1 MTNNTE
7 NGQEH
12 AGYTAIKPAEIILTH
27 QGLQESRVSGP
38 APASGNIRW
47 LWPALF
53 VLGVI
58 AVAVV
63 FVLPH
68 YVTPP
73 ELTAKNETTVAVPGS
88 NTAAAHN
95 NVTSKPSEPA
105 PWQTAQL
112 ARQRSKSQELL
123 SRMLELQEQLEQ
135 KNVHAWAA
143 PEYERILKMAID
155 GDAAYQQ
162 QDFQASSTLYSD
174 AADAMS
180 ALLDNMETRFAETIT
195 QGNTE
200 LDNGEAVNARQA
212 FELALL
218 MKPDAEPALTGLQR
232 AGTLDQVLKL
242 ITEGNDLQQNDKLD
256 EAKDRYEQAL
266 ALDKHA
272 AIAKQQ
278 LSVVTGIIRDG
289 QFNRLMSAGYAYLQ
303 NNDLAQ
309 AKSSFEQA
317 TRLKPGS
324 GETSSALGQIQ
335 TRMLN
340 DQIST
345 IIQAAVALESGEK
358 WQEAVAEYDRAL
370 VLDANLAEAQQ
381 GKQFAGNR
389 AMLDG
394 KLEELIAQPERLSNK
409 AVYEDARLLY
419 QQAVM
424 ITPAEPRLTGQLEKL
439 HSLLSVAMIPVVILF
454 KSDNLTDVSV
464 LRVGTLGKF
473 AEKNLSLLP
482 GKYTA
487 VGSRAGYR
495 DVRVEFS
502 IASDAPAQTIE
513 ISAAEKIASR

>member
-7 NGQEH
+7 NEQGH

-27 QGLQESRVSGP
+27 QGRQEPRISGP
-38 APASGNIRW
+38 APVGGNIRW

-58 AVAVV
+58 AAAVV

-73 ELTAKNETTVAVPGS
+73 ELTAETTVSSVDS
-88 NTAAAHN
+88 NTTAAQN

-123 SRMLELQEQLEQ
+123 AHMLELQEQLEQ
-135 KNVHAWAA
+135 KNVQAWAA
-143 PEYERILKMAID
+143 PEYERILKMATD

-162 QDFQASSTLYSD
+162 QDFQTSSTLYSD

-180 ALLDNMETRFAETIT
+180 ALLDNMEARFDQTVT
-195 QGNTE
+195 QGNTA
-200 LDNGEAVNARQA
+200 LDNGEAVIARQA

-218 MKPDAEPALTGLQR
+218 MKPDAEAALTGLQR

-256 EAKDRYEQAL
+256 EAKIRYEQAL

-272 AIAKQQ
+272 AIAQQQ
-278 LSVVTGIIRDG
+278 LSAVTGSIRDG

-303 NNDLAQ
+303 DNDLAK
-309 AKSSFEQA
+309 AKTSFEQA
-317 TRLKPGS
+317 SRLKSGS
-324 GETSSALGQIQ
+324 GETGSALAQIQ
-335 TRMLN
+335 SRMTN
-340 DQIST
+340 DQISAILQT
-345 IIQAAVALESGEK
+345 ATDLESREK
-358 WQEAVAEYDRAL
+358 WKEAVAEYDRAL
-370 VLDANLAEAQQ
+370 VLDANLAAAQQ
-381 GKQFAGNR
+381 GKLYASNR

-394 KLEELIAQPERLSNK
+394 KLDELITKPERLSNK
-409 AVYEDARLLY
+409 AVFEDARLLY

-424 ITPAEPRLTGQLEKL
+424 ITPAEPRLTVQLEKL
-439 HSLLSVAMIPVVILF
+439 HSLLSVAMIPVAIKF
-454 KSDNLTDVSV
+454 KSDDLTDVTV
-464 LRVGTLGKF
+464 LRVGPLGKF
-473 AEKNLSLLP
+473 SEKNLSLLP

-487 VGSRAGYR
+487 VGSRQGYR
-495 DVRVEFS
+495 DVRIEFNVT
-502 IASDAPAQTIE
+502 SDAPAQTIE